1 VSAYTTQAAVQGLIA
16 QPDLYAALDDDG
28 TQINVIPQLNQI
40 IADASN
46 DIDARLANIY
56 QTPFVGTPPA
66 KVSAACLIF
75 VCERIFE
82 RRLAPEEKNP
92 WTMQGDMWRKE
103 LTMISNDE
111 IALDVNFSRAY
122 APGAVT
128 LEALSSDCFSG

>member
-1 VSAYTTQAAVQGLIA
+1 MSSYANIAQVQGLIA
-16 QPDLYAALDDDG
+16 LPDLIAALDDDG
-28 TQINVIPQLNQI
+28 TGNYIPQLNQI
-40 IADASN
+40 IIDASN

-92 WTMQGDMWRKE
+92 WKMQADMWRKE

-111 IALDVNFSRAY
+111 IALDVNFSRAFP
-122 APGAVT
+122 PGAVT
-128 LEALSSDCFSG
+128 LEAAAMDGYSG